1 MYGSAFDAK
10 GNSCI
15 KVGSSKVVGGFS
27 FTVPD
32 DVTSVVLNIAKYKTK
47 TSKVT
52 INGQSYTISN
62 NSDDGEYDEIT
73 VDTSVKKTVTLTTV
87 SGGLRVMIDSITFVV
102 AGGGEHTHT
111 EAVDSA
117 VAPTC
122 TEKGLTE
129 GKYCSECGEI
139 LVAQEEIPALGH
151 TEVADSAVDP
161 TCTKSGLTE
170 GKHCSVCNDVL
181 VEQEEIP
188 ALGHEDSDKDGSCD
202 RCGKTDGPST
212 GDTPENPDD
221 DTPENPGDDTPE
233 NPGDD
238 TPENPGDDT
247 PKNHDDGEGEQT
259 LWGMIMSYIQD
270 IIDLIMEALA
280 DLFK

>member
-1 MYGSAFDAK
+1 
-10 GNSCI
+10 
-15 KVGSSKVVGGFS
+15 
-27 FTVPD
+27 
-32 DVTSVVLNIAKYKTK
+32 
-47 TSKVT
+47 
-52 INGQSYTISN
+52 
-62 NSDDGEYDEIT
+62 
-73 VDTSVKKTVTLTTV
+73 
-87 SGGLRVMIDSITFVV
+87 MIDSITFVV
-102 AGGGEHTHT
+102 PGGEHTHT

-151 TEVADSAVDP
+151 TEVTDNAVAP
-161 TCTKSGLTE
+161 TCTKAGLTE

-202 RCGKTDGPST
+202 RCGKADAPST

-221 DTPENPGDDTPE
+221 DTPENPGDD
-233 NPGDD
+233 
-238 TPENPGDDT
+238 
-247 PKNHDDGEGEQT
+247 EGEQT
-259 LWGMIMSYIQD
+259 LWDMIMSYIQD